1 MSLYSLIND
10 YQEFLEAVEAGEI
23 PEEAITDTL
32 EAIEGEIEV
41 KIDNIASAIKN
52 LTAEASMI
60 RTEEKALAERRKR
73 KENLTERLRGYLGN
87 ELQRLGIDKHE
98 TVRHSLRFT
107 TSTGVTISN
116 EAGLIEWALESAPRH
131 N

>member
-10 YQEFLEAVEAGEI
+10 YQDFLEAVEAGEI

-60 RTEEKALAERRKR
+60 RTEEKALA
-73 KENLTERLRGYLGN
+73 
-87 ELQRLGIDKHE
+87 
-98 TVRHSLRFT
+98 S
-107 TSTGVTISN
+107 
-116 EAGLIEWALESAPRH
+116 
-131 N
+131 